1 MVNFSTSIKVRK
13 SNRQLMLKRFAQLTL
28 SKRSSRTTKLEKLA
42 ASLKSSNMI
51 APPVTSMVKFS
62 MPSQES

>member
-1 MVNFSTSIKVRK
+1 
-13 SNRQLMLKRFAQLTL
+13 MLKRFAQLTL
-28 SKRSSRTTKLEKLA
+28 SKRSSRITKLEKLA

-62 MPSQES
+62 MPFQES